1 MAITMKKTVLWLT
14 IAFVLVFIYQ
24 NPYRASND
32 IGAFLGSVG
41 QFLIRLVDRAADF
54 LAGLTR

>member
-1 MAITMKKTVLWLT
+1 MAITLKKTLLWLT
-14 IAFVLVFIYQ
+14 IAFVIVFIYR

-32 IGAFLGSVG
+32 IGTFLGSVG
-41 QFLIRLVDRAADF
+41 RLLITLVDRAADF